1 MTTLKPGGAP
11 IPFCV
16 AEMTMSSPQS
26 SKRISSEATEQ
37 TASSAMRVSGE
48 CFLTSEAMCAA
59 GERTP
64 VDVSTGGLV

>member
-1 MTTLKPGGAP
+1 MMTLRPGGAP

-26 SKRISSEATEQ
+26 SKRISSDATEQ
-37 TASSAMRVSGE
+37 TASRAMRVEGE
-48 CFLTSEAMCAA
+48 CFLTSEAMWAA

-64 VDVSTGGLV
+64 VDVSTVG

>member
-16 AEMTMSSPQS
+16 AEMTMSNPQS
-26 SKRISSEATEQ
+26 SKRISSDATEH
-37 TASSAMRVSGE
+37 TASRTMSVSGE
-48 CFLTSEAMCAA
+48 CFLTREEMCLA

-64 VDVSTGGLV
+64 VEVSTGC